1 MWDDAASLARASL
14 GREPLGID
22 ISAHYDLLVRQRD
35 FHNQMR
41 LRMPF
46 RRWAAAANILYT
58 YPDGDV
64 SHLFELESF
73 RAARWYLATGTLGLP
88 PYTQPAWQYMQM
100 SRRSPAAVAQGQFL
114 WHASARFRFRAMMGA
129 WAAVA
134 IEAGAMRRALR
145 LAHNPLSRE
154 GRLGLGLV
162 ASLEIQ
168 RFLGLAP
175 WQTA

>member
-1 MWDDAASLARASL
+1 
-14 GREPLGID
+14 
-22 ISAHYDLLVRQRD
+22 
-35 FHNQMR
+35 
-41 LRMPF
+41 MPF

-58 YPDGDV
+58 YPDGDA
-64 SHLFELESF
+64 SHLFELERY
-73 RAARWYLATGTLGLP
+73 RAARWYLATGTLGMLP
-88 PYTQPAWQYMQM
+88 SQPAWQHMQM
-100 SRRSPAAVAQGQFL
+100 SRGPHGAAVAQGQFL